1 MAASS
6 LEQKLSRLE
15 AKLKQENREAR
26 RRIDLNL
33 DIGPARARPII
44 VITLSPAPAPSQ
56 RAALQLPLVSEGG
69 RGGTPESPQPAPP
82 PRPRQMLGLP
92 PPPFLVPR
100 SLESIEIDQKLQE
113 IMKQTGYL
121 TVGGQRYQAE
131 INDLENLG
139 EIGSGTCGQVWKMRF
154 RKTGHVIAV
163 KTDVFIAME
172 LMGTCAEKL
181 KKRIQGPI
189 PERILGKMTVAIVK
203 ALLYLKEKH
212 GVIHR
217 DVKPSNIL
225 LDERGQVKLCD
236 FGISGRLVDSK
247 AKTRSAGC
255 AAYMAPERI
264 DPPDPTKPDYDIR
277 ADVWS
282 LGISLVELATG
293 QFPYQNCKTDF
304 EVLTKV
310 LQEDPPLLPPAMGFS
325 GDFQAFV
332 RDCLTKDHR
341 KRPKYNKLL
350 EHTFIKRYE
359 TLEVDVATWFKDVMA
374 RTESPRPGGGLGHHL
389 PFFTR

>member
-33 DIGPARARPII
+33 DIGPARARP
-44 VITLSPAPAPSQ
+44 T
-56 RAALQLPLVSEGG
+56 LQLPLVSEGG
-69 RGGTPESPQPAPP
+69 RGGAPESPQPAPP

-92 PPPFLVPR
+92 PPPYLVPR
-100 SLESIEIDQKLQE
+100 SLERGLEGSQARI
-113 IMKQTGYL
+113 
-121 TVGGQRYQAE
+121 GQRRAE

-163 KTDVFIAME
+163 KQMRRSGNRE
-172 LMGTCAEKL
+172 EN
-181 KKRIQGPI
+181 KRILMDLDVVLKSHDCPYI
-189 PERILGKMTVAIVK
+189 IVK

-277 ADVWS
+277 ADV
-282 LGISLVELATG
+282 ELATG

-304 EVLTKV
+304 EVLTK
-310 LQEDPPLLPPAMGFS
+310 
-325 GDFQAFV
+325 
-332 RDCLTKDHR
+332 
-341 KRPKYNKLL
+341 